1 MGSFWKLWDLGFLI
15 QTFAFLQSGSFP
27 FRTCV
32 RDPHFRK
39 TCICREIKSIIVL
52 KDFSVSCVSF
62 KEMFSVHYGK
72 CLNLTYPEWN
82 RQVWKFNIL
91 WASCKTKL
99 SALLHARHREICL
112 DICWEALPQFRFKN
126 VTLFLIY
133 LNGQNWWHNHCIWS
147 STRCTAN

>member
-1 MGSFWKLWDLGFLI
+1 MGSFWKPWDLGFLI

-39 TCICREIKSIIVL
+39 TCICIEIKSIIVL

-72 CLNLTYPEWN
+72 YLNLTYPEWN

-91 WASCKTKL
+91 WASSKPKL
-99 SALLHARHREICL
+99 SALLNARHREICL
-112 DICWEALPQFRFKN
+112 RYLLRGLTSISLQKRYFVLDSSKWTKL
-126 VTLFLIY
+126 VTQPLY
-133 LNGQNWWHNHCIWS
+133 LK
-147 STRCTAN
+147 